1 MTRGNALAKNYR
13 NSQSY
18 SIGLPDKSSAIKGL
32 VVFRKTLARVSAD
45 ITDIRAI
52 SRVLLGDDVNLP
64 PLFLKN
70 LE

>member
-1 MTRGNALAKNYR
+1 MTRGNALAQNKR

-32 VVFRKTLARVSAD
+32 VVYRKALARVSAEIN

-52 SRVLLGDDVNLP
+52 SRLLLGDDLNLP
-64 PLFLKN
+64 PLF
-70 LE
+70 